1 MAYKFQLG
9 HAIMSGALD
18 QDGDLLIK
26 DEAGN
31 VALSLEQD
39 GDLSGSGDFEFGG
52 SVKLLGTATAAAT
65 LAEDAMFYIDASDG
79 LMKRDS
85 FSNYADTAAG
95 VGLGASGGVFS
106 LDLNELGAASIA
118 AGDSFGF
125 VDATDGNASK
135 KETVDDLAT
144 LFAGDGLIAASAV
157 LAVQVSGAVHID
169 TDKVSITGSIAG
181 DGLGYIGGVDSI
193 QALKVNV
200 DDSSIETNSDSLR
213 IKADGVTDAMLNDD
227 VATGL
232 AGVGLGAASGVMSL
246 DLHELT
252 AVDIASGDFIGIV
265 DSSDNSTKK
274 DTVDDLATLF
284 AGDGL
289 IAASAVLAV
298 QVSGAIHTN
307 SDKVSI
313 TGSIAGPGLNYVGGV
328 DSILGLEIDISEFST
343 ATPAASDSFLSLDSD
358 GATEQ
363 RVTTDALATLFAGDG
378 LAASSAVMKLDIN
391 ELTAATV
398 DVSADSIAIVD
409 ANDGNASRKESIAD
423 LATAMAG
430 AGVTATNGVFSV
442 DVAGGDRVSV
452 AAKATGATLAAGL
465 NYHAAVQTG
474 SVNYVLP
481 AVASSENGD
490 IVTVKGNSGTS
501 ETRFINIAPDSG
513 DSIDG
518 TANQNIRLESPSA
531 AVQLIYVHADTNW
544 RLV

>member
-18 QDGDLLIK
+18 QDGDVLIK

-52 SVKLLGTATAAAT
+52 SVKLLGTAQAAAT

-106 LDLNELGAASIA
+106 LDLNELGAAAIA

-125 VDATDGNASK
+125 IDATDGNVSK

-144 LFAGDGLIAASAV
+144 LFAGDGLSAASAV
-157 LAVQVSGAVHID
+157 LAVAVSGAVHID

-181 DGLGYIGGVDSI
+181 DGLGYIGGVNSI

-200 DDSSIETNSDSLR
+200 DDSSIETNSDTLR
-213 IKADGVTDAMLNDD
+213 VKAAGITDAMLNDD

-232 AGVGLGAASGVMSL
+232 AGDGLGASSG
-246 DLHELT
+246 
-252 AVDIASGDFIGIV
+252 
-265 DSSDNSTKK
+265 
-274 DTVDDLATLF
+274 
-284 AGDGL
+284 
-289 IAASAVLAV
+289 VLAV
-298 QVSGAIHTN
+298 NVTGAVHIT
-307 SDKVSI
+307 SDKVGI
-313 TGSIAGPGLNYVGGV
+313 TGSIAGPGLNHVGGV

-391 ELTAATV
+391 ELTAAAV

-481 AVASSENGD
+481 AVASAENGD

>member
-1 MAYKFQLG
+1 MRFLAQF
-9 HAIMSGALD
+9 
-18 QDGDLLIK
+18 
-26 DEAGN
+26 
-31 VALSLEQD
+31 
-39 GDLSGSGDFEFGG
+39 
-52 SVKLLGTATAAAT
+52 T
-65 LAEDAMFYIDASDG
+65 L
-79 LMKRDS
+79 
-85 FSNYADTAAG
+85 
-95 VGLGASGGVFS
+95 
-106 LDLNELGAASIA
+106 
-118 AGDSFGF
+118 
-125 VDATDGNASK
+125 
-135 KETVDDLAT
+135 T
-144 LFAGDGLIAASAV
+144 L
-157 LAVQVSGAVHID
+157 
-169 TDKVSITGSIAG
+169 TKVSITGSIAG
-181 DGLGYIGGVDSI
+181 DGLGYIGGVNSI

-289 IAASAVLAV
+289 TAASAVLAV
-298 QVSGAIHTN
+298 AVSGAIHTN

-391 ELTAATV
+391 ELTAAAV

-518 TANQNIRLESPSA
+518 TANQNIRLESPKCCCSC
-531 AVQLIYVHADTNW
+531 
-544 RLV
+544 